1 MRLFCLAIAALLA
14 STATPASLAAQRDHA
29 LTAPPELY
37 RGLRIEVQFPEDT
50 AWRQAQVV
58 EGAGCL
64 GVALLADLAA
74 ADARDDDGFVVH
86 TFRKVTRVRRAPV
99 PPAVVWPE
107 ISEASLR
114 TARACTT

>member
-1 MRLFCLAIAALLA
+1 MRLICLAVAALLA
-14 STATPASLAAQRDHA
+14 STAMPPSLTAQRDHA
-29 LTAPPELY
+29 LSTPPELY

-50 AWRQAQVV
+50 AWHQAQVV

-74 ADARDDDGFVVH
+74 ADAQDDDGFAVH
-86 TFRKVTRVRRAPV
+86 SFRKVARVRRAPV

-114 TARACTT
+114 VARACTT